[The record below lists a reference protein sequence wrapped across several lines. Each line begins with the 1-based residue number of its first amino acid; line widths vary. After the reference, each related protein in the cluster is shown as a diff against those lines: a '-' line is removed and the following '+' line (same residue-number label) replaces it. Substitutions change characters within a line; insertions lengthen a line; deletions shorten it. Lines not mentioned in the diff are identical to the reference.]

1 MIIIKKR
8 INNIIYDHL
17 MIKKVN
23 TQNLI
28 TAYYWL
34 KKLRRETKK
43 LYFFDPIITSWIEV
57 DGRIISDCILSKLD
71 TERRFNLFIEQFK
84 IN

>member
-17 MIKKVN
+17 IIKKVN

-34 KKLRRETKK
+34 KDLRRETKK

-71 TERRFNLFIEQFK
+71 TERRFNLFFEQFK